1 MAKELEQSCSK
12 QQRWSLQGMTALV
25 TGGTRGIG
33 YAIVEE
39 LAGFGATIYTCS
51 RNEGELNERL
61 QEWEVKGL
69 KVKGSV
75 CDLSIRTQREELI
88 NKVSATFDGKLNILI
103 NALTALLGLLTIWP
117 LLPILYTHTQV
128 NNAGMTIMKRAT
140 DYTADDF
147 ARIMGTNL
155 EPPYHICQLAHPL
168 LKASGM
174 GTIIFISSVA
184 GGMALPALSA
194 YAASKGAINQLTK
207 NLACEWAKDNI
218 RTNAVAPFGVRTG
231 IIKLEEMDPS
241 IIQMVAP
248 IMGRTQLG
256 RVAEPEEISPLVT
269 FLCLPVASYIT
280 GQVIYVDG
288 GFTAGGF

>member
-12 QQRWSLQGMTALV
+12 QQRWSFQGMTALV
-25 TGGTRGIG
+25 TGGTKGIG

-61 QEWEVKGL
+61 REWEVKGF

-88 NKVSATFDGKLNILI
+88 NKVSAAFDGKLNIL
-103 NALTALLGLLTIWP
+103 
-117 LLPILYTHTQV
+117 V

-174 GTIIFISSVA
+174 GTIIFTFS
-184 GGMALPALSA
+184 
-194 YAASKGAINQLTK
+194 
-207 NLACEWAKDNI
+207 
-218 RTNAVAPFGVRTG
+218 
-231 IIKLEEMDPS
+231 EEM
-241 IIQMVAP
+241 
-248 IMGRTQLG
+248 G
-256 RVAEPEEISPLVT
+256 RVAEPEEISSLVIRYQYIRT
-269 FLCLPVASYIT
+269 KDMRLQSPQIIMQSCRIVQRRIRKEKRTKNKLCSIIGRTRSSPMTRSSHTIT
-280 GQVIYVDG
+280 E
-288 GFTAGGF
+288 TAFRYGVFQLGRVP